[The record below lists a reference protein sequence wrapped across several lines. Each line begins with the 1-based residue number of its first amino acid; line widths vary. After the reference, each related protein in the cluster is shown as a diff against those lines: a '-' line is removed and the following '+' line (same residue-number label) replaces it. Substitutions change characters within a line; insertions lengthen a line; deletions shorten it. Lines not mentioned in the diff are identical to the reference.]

1 MRSPAA
7 ITLLSLIACASF
19 AAEAEAPP
27 AEADPIAEL
36 VRGLSSESF
45 RERED
50 ATRALWDQ
58 GDAALQALRE
68 ASVSDDPETAKRAAE
83 VLEKVELRITPDTA
97 PEVIEHIRRYRT
109 SPQNLKANHINEL
122 RRRKAYFQL
131 LKLYSLEK
139 RPESK
144 AELAPLIRGVAML
157 GAREALAADDFG
169 TAVQLLRMS
178 AKEPN
183 DLMAL
188 AWVYRS
194 MGKLGEGME
203 EPPAPEGVA
212 TEDWKIALMRVRGD
226 LQGAIRLAVDSK
238 KGRLFAGLMVLDG
251 DPTLWIRQNGFGD
264 RKARALEPYVAIALK
279 RWEGKKVAET
289 DFAPLLE
296 ILKESDSED
305 QEQAIASLALLGR
318 LAEVEQHQARE
329 QSEIAFFN
337 YLSQERIAEALE
349 IIGLDPEEPDYTAW
363 AAERFA
369 KLARDE
375 DSDEEESLR
384 QRLLAV
390 AAFMET
396 RGLSKELDA
405 AYTAPLLKFAAD
417 YQEGFLDLMRSLFL
431 PVAGAPRLAT
441 ATGIAW
447 AGEDASRWDELFSTV
462 FGEDGDVREWL
473 AWMVTIEPGISRA
486 DSFRAILALFQVGS
500 DPEGLTERWMEK
512 AWKAAEG
519 SEDDAK
525 KAHLDRIRTLA
536 IARQD
541 VAAALKT
548 WDALEDEA
556 KASATWRSFDKFLSA
571 AGRWKEAVE
580 ALEKGGDKSKGT
592 PEYHAYLAATLRR
605 AGFEKRAA
613 EHDAIAE
620 KLSLGYAPTCTRIG
634 DLYVYGGDVE
644 RAAEW
649 YRRAAFQA
657 DVSATD
663 FTSALDSYA
672 RSMLEKGRWDIA
684 ASCYEALVQSY
695 AGQQFSGGTAQI
707 YAKARLSA
715 DLAKALAVLPDD
727 RARAIA
733 LLEGIHRNFMTDGL
747 LADDF
752 FPLLRK
758 AGLTEELEKWFGVSW
773 AKISAV
779 VERFP
784 ECDNT
789 RNTAAW
795 FASRARLKLPEAEK
809 YLEAA
814 LAKNPGQAA
823 YLDTMAEVRFAMGD
837 RAGAVKWSDLSL
849 LRYPLTDTP
858 YDTMIRRQNHSFRN
872 APLP

>member
-1 MRSPAA
+1 M
-7 ITLLSLIACASF
+7 SLIASASF
-19 AAEAEAPP
+19 AAEAEEPP
-27 AEADPIAEL
+27 AKAVLLAGL

-83 VLEKVELRITPDTA
+83 ILEKVELRITPDTA
-97 PEVIEHIRRYRT
+97 PEIFENIQRYWT

-122 RRRKAYFQL
+122 LRRKAYFQL

-144 AELAPLIRGVAML
+144 AKLAPLIQGVAML
-157 GAREALAADDFG
+157 GAREALAVDDYS

-226 LQGAIRLAVDSK
+226 LQGAIRLAVNSK
-238 KGRLFAGLMVLDG
+238 KSRLYAGLKVLDG

-264 RKARALEPYVAIALK
+264 SKARALGPYVAIALK
-279 RWEGKKVAET
+279 RWEGVKVTEA
-289 DFAPLLE
+289 DFSPLLE
-296 ILKESDSED
+296 TLKDSDSED
-305 QEQAIASLALLGR
+305 QEQAVASLALLGR
-318 LAEVEQHQARE
+318 LAEVELHQAQE
-329 QSEIAFFN
+329 QPEIAFFN

-369 KLARDE
+369 ELARDE
-375 DSDEEESLR
+375 DSEEEESL
-384 QRLLAV
+384 QLKLLAV

-396 RGLSKELDA
+396 RGLSKELDT
-405 AYTAPLLKFAAD
+405 AYSAPLLKFADD
-417 YQEGFLDLMRSLFL
+417 YQEGFLDLMRTFFL
-431 PVAGAPRLAT
+431 PGVGAPRFAT
-441 ATGIAW
+441 ATGIVW
-447 AGEDASRWDELFSTV
+447 AGENANRWGELFSTV
-462 FGEDGDVREWL
+462 FGEDGVAREWL
-473 AWMVTIEPGISRA
+473 EWMGTVEPGISRA
-486 DSFRAILALFQVGS
+486 DSLRAILDLFQVSS

-512 AWKAAEG
+512 AWKVAEG

-536 IARQD
+536 VARQD

-548 WDALEDEA
+548 WDTLEEES
-556 KASATWRSFDKFLSA
+556 KATATWRSFDKYLSA

-580 ALEKGGDKSKGT
+580 ALEKGGETSKGT
-592 PEYHAYLAATLRR
+592 PEDHAYLAATLRR

-620 KLSLGYAPTCTRIG
+620 KLSLGYAPTCMSIG

-649 YRRAAFQA
+649 YRRAAFHA
-657 DVSATD
+657 DVAETD

-672 RSMLEKGRWDIA
+672 RTMLEQGRWDIA
-684 ASCYEALVQSY
+684 ASCYEALAQSY
-695 AGQQFSGGTAQI
+695 AGQQFSGGTPQS

-715 DLAKALAVLPDD
+715 DLAKALAVLPED
-727 RARAIA
+727 RGRAIA

-758 AGLTEELEKWFGVSW
+758 AGLHEEMEKWFGASW
-773 AKISAV
+773 ERISAV
-779 VERFP
+779 IARFP

-795 FASRARLKLPEAEK
+795 LASRAQMKLPEAEK
-809 YLEAA
+809 YLGVA
-814 LAKNPGQAA
+814 LAKNPVQAA

-837 RAGAVKWSDLSL
+837 RVGAVKWSDLSL

-858 YDTMIRRQNHSFRN
+858 YDTMIRRQNYRFRY
-872 APLP
+872 APFAK